1 MLSNAIWI
9 GIILVALILKYGFI
23 IPFRDKEKFK
33 IYEQRDKVA
42 MEALNDELDENSLEY
57 KLTMK
62 YINFWIY
69 YTDKDYDFSIVWGN
83 IVNPIGKKQ
92 KRQLNSVIKKI
103 QKSNTL
109 SNAMDVAEK
118 QSNRVIGIRGFIFSK
133 VILRIIILV
142 LEVCLGIVN
151 LCDNIIDIE
160 AKAEDKIAKALKES
174 KQIED
179 NYDNLQQQVMY
190 RNV

>member
-1 MLSNAIWI
+1 M
-9 GIILVALILKYGFI
+9 ALI
-23 IPFRDKEKFK
+23 
-33 IYEQRDKVA
+33 
-42 MEALNDELDENSLEY
+42 
-57 KLTMK
+57 KL
-62 YINFWIY
+62 W
-69 YTDKDYDFSIVWGN
+69 
-83 IVNPIGKKQ
+83 
-92 KRQLNSVIKKI
+92 
-103 QKSNTL
+103 
-109 SNAMDVAEK
+109 
-118 QSNRVIGIRGFIFSK
+118 IGIRGFIFSK